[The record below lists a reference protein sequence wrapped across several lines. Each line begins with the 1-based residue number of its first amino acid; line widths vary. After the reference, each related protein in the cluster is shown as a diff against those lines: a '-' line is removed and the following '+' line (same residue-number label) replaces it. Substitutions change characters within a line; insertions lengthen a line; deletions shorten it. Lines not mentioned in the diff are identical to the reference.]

1 MTRRYLAWGTIVPVA
16 LLTLVLGL
24 SLRPRSP
31 AAAAAARGEMGIL
44 VTDLTPEACH
54 AAGVEHGV
62 LVIDVVPG
70 GPADLKGIQEGDII
84 TAYEHEPVYSAVE
97 LLGRIRRD
105 GPGFQAGVSI
115 SRDGSERWIG
125 FVELAAQPVP
135 PPSGD
140 LIEARF
146 EQLEADIADLQA
158 RVDSLEKLPRPIPRR
173 PVVLH

>member
-1 MTRRYLAWGTIVPVA
+1 
-16 LLTLVLGL
+16 
-24 SLRPRSP
+24 
-31 AAAAAARGEMGIL
+31 MGIV
-44 VTDLTPEACH
+44 VTDMTLEARH
-54 AAGVEHGV
+54 AAGVQSGV
-62 LVIDVVPG
+62 LVMEVAPG

-84 TAYEHEPVYSAVE
+84 TAYEHEPVYSAIE
-97 LLGRIRRD
+97 LIGRIRRD
-105 GPGFQAGVSI
+105 GPGYQAGVTI

-146 EQLEADIADLQA
+146 ERLEDDIADLQA
-158 RVDSLEKLPRPIPRR
+158 RVDSLEKLPRPIPRH

>member
-1 MTRRYLAWGTIVPVA
+1 MTRRYLAWIPA
-16 LLTLVLGL
+16 LLILLVLGL

-31 AAAAAARGEMGIL
+31 AAAGTARGDMGIL

-54 AAGVEHGV
+54 AAGVQQGV
-62 LVIDVVPG
+62 LVIDVVLG
-70 GPADLKGIQEGDII
+70 GPADLKGIREGDII

-97 LLGRIRRD
+97 LIGRIRRD
-105 GPGFQAGVSI
+105 GPGFQAGVTI

-125 FVELAAQPVP
+125 FVELAEQPVP

-140 LIEARF
+140 VIEARF
-146 EQLEADIADLQA
+146 ERLEDEIADLRA

>member
-1 MTRRYLAWGTIVPVA
+1 MTRRYAAWIPA
-16 LLTLVLGL
+16 LLILLVLGL

-31 AAAAAARGEMGIL
+31 AAAAAARGDMGVL
-44 VTDLTPEACH
+44 VADLTPEACH

-84 TAYEHEPVYSAVE
+84 TAYEHEPVYSALE

-105 GPGFQAGVSI
+105 GPGFQAGISI
-115 SRDGSERWIG
+115 SRNGSERWIG
-125 FVELAAQPVP
+125 FVELGEQPVP

-140 LIEARF
+140 VIEARF
-146 EQLEADIADLQA
+146 ERLEDEIADLRA